1 MDVQH
6 CYNLGRRLMTRQ
18 ARMLMLCVSGFATL
32 AALPAQALSMSE
44 CSAKYKAAQTA
55 GSLNGQKWNDF
66 RKEQCGS
73 DAAATA
79 ATTRTAATPKTA
91 EAKPS
96 ATPKSEAAAAPA
108 SPAVYPGAV
117 DSKYSKEPAHR
128 GRLHTCADQWKAN
141 KASNATGGLRWIQKG
156 GGYWSECN
164 KKLKGSA

>member
-66 RKEQCGS
+66 RKAECS
-73 DAAATA
+73 TSAAAT
-79 ATTRTAATPKTA
+79 P
-91 EAKPS
+91 
-96 ATPKSEAAAAPA
+96 AAAPA
-108 SPAVYPGAV
+108 QTAAEPKPSAAKPAGTKSSE
-117 DSKYSKEPAHR
+117 SKSATTTPPAAS
-128 GRLHTCADQWKAN
+128 GPAN
-141 KASNATGGLRWIQKG
+141 
-156 GGYWSECN
+156 
-164 KKLKGSA
+164 